1 MLSHCW
7 IVLMIS
13 KLLSQYKLNVDLKKI
28 VHNAGWLLFDKF
40 VRLAFGLFVGVWVA
54 RYLGPKTYGELT
66 YVVTLISFFQVI
78 ALLGL
83 DSILVRDI
91 ANNKREANKI
101 LGSALFMR
109 LGAGILSLL
118 SIVFFVWIFNG
129 YNIAILTLLAGGGLV
144 FQCIDTIDIWFQSQ
158 SQSKRTV
165 IAKLCSYTI
174 TNILRVTCILT
185 NCPLWSFALLLSV
198 DAMLSSIALC
208 YAYRT
213 YKTAEKWK
221 PALKKCKDLLSES
234 WPFLISGVSVIL
246 YMRVDQIIIRNILGE
261 KELGVY
267 AASLQF
273 SVLWGFVPFT
283 LSVSIAPYIIRKK
296 KEGLD
301 VYYNALKNTFLLFSA
316 LGWGIT
322 LFVAALSPFIINAVL
337 GAEYS
342 SGTSVLAVH
351 VITNLFI
358 CLGVAQ
364 NLWIVNEKKGLLI
377 LYKSITGLIVCF
389 ISNFILIPIYGIEG
403 AAISAVISQ
412 LSACILSNALFCR
425 KILLMQLRAI
435 IFIR

>member
-1 MLSHCW
+1 M
-7 IVLMIS
+7 
-13 KLLSQYKLNVDLKKI
+13 

-198 DAMLSSIALC
+198 DAMLASIALC

-283 LSVSIAPYIIRKK
+283 LSVSIAPYII
-296 KEGLD
+296 
-301 VYYNALKNTFLLFSA
+301 
-316 LGWGIT
+316 
-322 LFVAALSPFIINAVL
+322 
-337 GAEYS
+337 
-342 SGTSVLAVH
+342 
-351 VITNLFI
+351 
-358 CLGVAQ
+358 
-364 NLWIVNEKKGLLI
+364 
-377 LYKSITGLIVCF
+377 
-389 ISNFILIPIYGIEG
+389 
-403 AAISAVISQ
+403 
-412 LSACILSNALFCR
+412 
-425 KILLMQLRAI
+425 
-435 IFIR
+435 